1 MRLTED
7 RISYIAHLL
16 CEGAVKQNLVK
27 TTEMG
32 RLLSATKD
40 VIMSYAKLDDSVDDI
55 VRKKIASHSR
65 IIMEGSPEWDVMYKK
80 YFQEEMNKHWK

>member
-16 CEGAVKQNLVK
+16 CEGSVKQGLVK
-27 TTEMG
+27 TNEMG

-40 VIMSYAKLDDSVDDI
+40 VIISYCKIDDTIDDI
-55 VRKKIASHSR
+55 VRKKLASHTR
-65 IIMEGSPEWDVMYKK
+65 MILEGSPEWDVMYKK